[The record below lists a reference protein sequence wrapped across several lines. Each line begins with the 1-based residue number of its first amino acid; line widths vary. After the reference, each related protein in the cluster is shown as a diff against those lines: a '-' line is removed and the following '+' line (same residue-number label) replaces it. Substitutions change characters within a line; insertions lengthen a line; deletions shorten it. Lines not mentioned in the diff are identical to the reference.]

1 MKVSHLRYTA
11 AASAVSFIVVFPQI
25 FLHIY
30 IPLKT
35 LVLFLLLF
43 VVLRLLSEAN
53 TIKAFVFCAFDMLI
67 NVGVDMAI
75 LGLMMALNMN
85 DFQTTEDIYT
95 FNRMVA
101 TIMFTVICIPLKYL
115 YSLLWNKIVNR
126 SVSVK
131 MNPTLILFPLAQIF
145 AMIAIVADHAGTA
158 DNPQHPLLRENSS
171 LMLTLAFVTFLIADI
186 IYMNFISDIEKKYF
200 LEQEVN
206 SLKYAHRLEEQH
218 FREIEEKR
226 YEVAKIRHDINN
238 QLVAIRSLVKSGHT
252 EQADELLGELESSIR
267 ATKEYE
273 FCSVSIINA
282 VIAEKKAEAEKFGIT
297 FDTHISLEDIHNITQ
312 NHLCS
317 VFANLLDN
325 AIRAEAG
332 FTDEQ
337 KDKKVITVKAVNDST
352 SVYITV
358 KNYVSGVEVPREDDT
373 FLHGYG
379 QQILRDIAGIYSGS
393 FTAFEENGVYT
404 GIIVMNTKKTGN

>member
-1 MKVSHLRYTA
+1 MRYTA

-43 VVLRLLSEAN
+43 AVLRLLSEAN
-53 TIKAFVFCAFDMLI
+53 TVKAFVFCAFDMLI

-238 QLVAIRSLVKSGHT
+238 QLVAIRSLVKRGHT

-404 GIIVMNTKKTGN
+404 GIIAMNTKKSGN

>member
-43 VVLRLLSEAN
+43 AVLRLLSEAN
-53 TIKAFVFCAFDMLI
+53 TVKAFVFCAFDMLI

-206 SLKYAHRLEEQH
+206 SLKYAHRLEEQY

-238 QLVAIRSLVKSGHT
+238 QLVAIRSLVKRGHT

-404 GIIVMNTKKTGN
+404 GIIAMNTKKSGN

>member
-43 VVLRLLSEAN
+43 AVLRLLSEAN
-53 TIKAFVFCAFDMLI
+53 TVKAFVFCAFDMLI

-238 QLVAIRSLVKSGHT
+238 QLVAIRSLVKRGHT

-404 GIIVMNTKKTGN
+404 GIIVMNTKKTDN

>member
-53 TIKAFVFCAFDMLI
+53 TVKAFVFCAFDMLI

-158 DNPQHPLLRENSS
+158 DNPQHPLLHENSS

-218 FREIEEKR
+218 FREVEEKR

-238 QLVAIRSLVKSGHT
+238 QLVAIRSLVKRGHT

>member
-53 TIKAFVFCAFDMLI
+53 TVKAFVFCAFDMLI

-282 VIAEKKAEAEKFGIT
+282 VIAEKKAEAENFGIT

>member
-43 VVLRLLSEAN
+43 AVLRLLSEAN
-53 TIKAFVFCAFDMLI
+53 TVKAFVFCAFDMLI

-238 QLVAIRSLVKSGHT
+238 QLVAIRSLVKRGHT

-393 FTAFEENGVYT
+393 FTAFEEKGVYT

>member
-1 MKVSHLRYTA
+1 MRYTA

-53 TIKAFVFCAFDMLI
+53 TVKAFVFCAFDMLI
-67 NVGVDMAI
+67 NVGVDMTI

-238 QLVAIRSLVKSGHT
+238 QLVAIRSLVKRGHT

>member
-53 TIKAFVFCAFDMLI
+53 TVKAFVFCAFDMLI

-238 QLVAIRSLVKSGHT
+238 QLVAIRSLVKRGHT

>member
-53 TIKAFVFCAFDMLI
+53 TVKAFVFCAFDMLI

-218 FREIEEKR
+218 FREVEEKR

>member
-53 TIKAFVFCAFDMLI
+53 TVKAFVFCAFDMLI

-238 QLVAIRSLVKSGHT
+238 QLVAIRSLVKRGHT

-358 KNYVSGVEVPREDDT
+358 KNYVSGVEAPREDDT

>member
-43 VVLRLLSEAN
+43 AVLRLLSEAN
-53 TIKAFVFCAFDMLI
+53 TVKAFVFCAFDMLI

-238 QLVAIRSLVKSGHT
+238 QLVAIRSLVKRGHT

-404 GIIVMNTKKTGN
+404 GIIAMNTKKSGN

>member
-43 VVLRLLSEAN
+43 AVLRLLSEAN
-53 TIKAFVFCAFDMLI
+53 TVKAFVFCAFDMLI

-238 QLVAIRSLVKSGHT
+238 QLVAIRSLVKRGHT

-404 GIIVMNTKKTGN
+404 GIIVMNTKKPDN

>member
-53 TIKAFVFCAFDMLI
+53 TVKAFVFCAFDMLI
-67 NVGVDMAI
+67 NVGVDMTI

-238 QLVAIRSLVKSGHT
+238 QLVAIRSLVKRGHT

>member
-11 AASAVSFIVVFPQI
+11 ATSAVSFIVVFPQI

-53 TIKAFVFCAFDMLI
+53 TVKAFVFCAFDMLI

-218 FREIEEKR
+218 FREVEEKR